1 MHMRLRAP
9 LLSAACSMV
18 RIWIMSLLLL
28 PGSDRCGALDDPH
41 QAPGL
46 ARRQAAALR
55 DVDDIA
61 FLALAGLVMRHQLGR
76 AAHVLAVAAVL
87 HEALDGDRDGLLH
100 LVADDG
106 AGHGAFRAFGRCLLA
121 RCLA

>member
-1 MHMRLRAP
+1 MHIRLFAP

-28 PGSDRCGALDDPH
+28 PGSDRFGALDDAH

-46 ARRQAAALR
+46 AYGQAAALR
-55 DVDDIA
+55 DVDDA
-61 FLALAGLVMRHQLGR
+61 ALVVRHQLGR

-106 AGHGAFRAFGRCLLA
+106 AGHGAFRA
-121 RCLA
+121 